1 MSGSSVVT
9 IELYTVAIAFAN
21 IGECSTVYIR
31 YGLRTPVMG
40 A

>member
-9 IELYTVAIAFAN
+9 IESYTVAIAFAN
-21 IGECSTVYIR
+21 MGEWSTVWSR